1 MFHFCAQGAP
11 PQHYRFKDPK
21 IPAHISYAYKDNVTI
36 AENDEF
42 YTMPNDKHKTVDLV
56 FLIANAPVKTASLPV
71 AGSESYIGTAVTM
84 ELAMKELMS
93 EELLSEELPWFFSE
107 A

>member
-1 MFHFCAQGAP
+1 MT
-11 PQHYRFKDPK
+11 
-21 IPAHISYAYKDNVTI
+21 YAYKADVAI
-36 AENDEF
+36 VENDEF
-42 YTMPNDKHKTVDLV
+42 YTLPNNKRKTIDIV

-93 EELLSEELPWFFSE
+93 EQLLSEELPFFFQKPNVPELNPTLTRPDSNHTLPV
-107 A
+107 